1 MNLAQQYQ
9 CQNLKKWFW
18 HILIWKQGKMKGT
31 MERAKLESKLYD
43 MQRLIDRI
51 PPEIRKELEQAQRS
65 HHRGIDLWQS
75 HPVLFPALFS

>member
-1 MNLAQQYQ
+1 
-9 CQNLKKWFW
+9 
-18 HILIWKQGKMKGT
+18 MKGT

-65 HHRGIDLWQS
+65 HHRGIDL
-75 HPVLFPALFS
+75 